1 MLDLRLLC
9 SYKPTYEDHQD
20 ELGEAVAAAIRER
33 DKQQEIAESMKDFD
47 FKRLKEPVQYSLLH
61 LLTQYR

>member
-1 MLDLRLLC
+1 MLDLSLLY
-9 SYKPTYEDHQD
+9 SYKPKYEDHQD

-33 DKQQEIAESMKDFD
+33 DKQQEITESMKDFD